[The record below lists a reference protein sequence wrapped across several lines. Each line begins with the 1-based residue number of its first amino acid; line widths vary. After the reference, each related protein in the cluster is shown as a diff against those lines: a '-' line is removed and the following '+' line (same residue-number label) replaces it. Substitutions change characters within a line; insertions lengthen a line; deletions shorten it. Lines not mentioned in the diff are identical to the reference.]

1 MNKYQEAI
9 LRGVGVFLSVFF
21 TVGWA
26 KRSPIPNDEEIA
38 VVIILLAILTAHLT
52 FK

>member
-1 MNKYQEAI
+1 MNKYQEAV
-9 LRGVGVFLSVFF
+9 LGGAGVFLSVFF
-21 TVGWA
+21 TIGWA
-26 KRSPIPNDEEIA
+26 KRSPIPNDEQIA